1 MLNNEIIFVIFPLEF
16 KGLNYL
22 SFLLIIHFLLHI
34 KSSNQIKE
42 SIKLNV
48 FMKILIKHRIT
59 FNEFLNNP
67 QNVYKQKNRE
77 KKSQNESPFLVYTNW
92 IIVSQAN

>member
-16 KGLNYL
+16 YGLNNL
-22 SFLLIIHFLLHI
+22 IFLFIIHFLLHI
-34 KSSNQIKE
+34 ESSNQIKK

-59 FNEFLNNP
+59 FNEFLNEP

-77 KKSQNESPFLVYTNW
+77 KKS
-92 IIVSQAN
+92 

>member
-1 MLNNEIIFVIFPLEF
+1 MLIYKIIFVIFPLEF
-16 KGLNYL
+16 NGLNYL
-22 SFLLIIHFLLHI
+22 SFLFIIHFLLHI

-48 FMKILIKHRIT
+48 LMKILIKQRIT
-59 FNEFLNNP
+59 LNEFLNDP

-77 KKSQNESPFLVYTNW
+77 EKS
-92 IIVSQAN
+92 

>member
-1 MLNNEIIFVIFPLEF
+1 MLIYKIIFVIFPLEF
-16 KGLNYL
+16 NGLNYL
-22 SFLLIIHFLLHI
+22 SLLLIIHFLLHI

-48 FMKILIKHRIT
+48 LMKILIKQRIT
-59 FNEFLNNP
+59 LNEFLNDP

-77 KKSQNESPFLVYTNW
+77 EKS
-92 IIVSQAN
+92 